1 MTKAQINRAIRHTGL
16 TVHGARGDG
25 CFYFLDA
32 NGDQIGESVYVA
44 YLNQQTLNEWVAD
57 AGAALRENRLML
69 ESWAE
74 VGGDA

>member
-44 YLNQQTLNEWVAD
+44 YLNQQTLNEWA
-57 AGAALRENRLML
+57 
-69 ESWAE
+69 
-74 VGGDA
+74 